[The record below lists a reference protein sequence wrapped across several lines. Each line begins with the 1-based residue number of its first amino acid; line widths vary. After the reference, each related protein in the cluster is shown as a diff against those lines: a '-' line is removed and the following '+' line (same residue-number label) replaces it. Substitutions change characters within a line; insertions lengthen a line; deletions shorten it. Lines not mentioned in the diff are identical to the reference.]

1 MSDKLLNLFKSSP
14 IENKDILRNLPL
26 FISRIDLADMMFMIE
41 LYKKSMNTHG
51 VIAEFGSRWG
61 RNLALFCAL
70 RSIFEPYNHIRKI
83 IGFDTYSGFSE
94 VTKEDGEYSG
104 VQVGGFSV
112 SDNYEN
118 YLDEVL
124 QVHEDMAPIKSKK
137 KFKLVK
143 GDIIETLPEYLI
155 DHPETIF
162 SLVYIDVDL
171 YGPTKKILELIKP
184 HLVKGSIIGFD
195 ELCHPNW
202 PGETKALSEEIG
214 LNNVALRRMSFS
226 PTTSYLVV
234 E

>member
-1 MSDKLLNLFKSSP
+1 MSEKLLELFKSST
-14 IENKDILRNLPL
+14 IENSDILRNLPL
-26 FISRIDLADMMFMIE
+26 FTSRIDLADMMFMIE

-61 RNLALFCAL
+61 RNLSLFTTL
-70 RSIFEPYNHIRKI
+70 RSILEPYNHIRKI
-83 IGFDTYSGFSE
+83 IWFDTFSGFAE
-94 VTKEDGEYSG
+94 VSKEDGEYSG
-104 VQVGGFSV
+104 VSKGGFSV
-112 SDNYEN
+112 SANYEN
-118 YLDEVL
+118 YLEEVI
-124 QVHEDMAPIKSKK
+124 QAHEDMAPVSAKK
-137 KFKLVK
+137 KFELVK
-143 GDIIETLPEYLI
+143 GDILETLPEYLK

-202 PGETKALSEEIG
+202 PGETIALSEEIG
-214 LNNVALRRMSFS
+214 LSNVALRRLPYS